1 MSYCSRYGGILCFHS
16 FKSKRQRISTTT
28 YKPKMKMSVSIL
40 KALQV
45 RERTGSSLHD
55 SVTKDRG
62 CLSIIY
68 EVAQE
73 APISFSIASNHFS
86 IVSIQLMHFGQG
98 LRASLQG
105 GYAQNRWTLRGREPW
120 IIFSIVHVIIV
131 ILILFF
137 AQRYQTLLCPGPI
150 GLVDDQ
156 QATSYL
162 LCVFPERNK
171 LLEFLPSLGRR
182 CSGCRERL

>member
-1 MSYCSRYGGILCFHS
+1 MDSIFAIVKVRAEALRQLLIRLEFSDISTRTNNCDASTSKYLSMSYCSRYGGILCFHS
-16 FKSKRQRISTTT
+16 FKSKRQRIATTT

-40 KALQV
+40 KALQVV

-73 APISFSIASNHFS
+73 APISPSIASNHFS

-105 GYAQNRWTLRGREPW
+105 GYAQNR
-120 IIFSIVHVIIV
+120 
-131 ILILFF
+131 
-137 AQRYQTLLCPGPI
+137 
-150 GLVDDQ
+150 
-156 QATSYL
+156 
-162 LCVFPERNK
+162 
-171 LLEFLPSLGRR
+171 
-182 CSGCRERL
+182 